1 MHLLYPI
8 HSFIHSTFSGDM
20 LWNQERFQGGMAF
33 VSSPEGQRRFQ
44 QIEEKKDNP
53 VE

>member
-1 MHLLYPI
+1 MRLLYYI

-20 LWNQERFQGGMAF
+20 LWNQERFQGGMAL

-44 QIEEKKDNP
+44 QIEGKKGNS